1 MARPGQASALRQQQW
16 KLWLEYLKEHA
27 GPRVWLAI
35 FMTGAL
41 GLRCSE
47 ALTLKAEHV
56 ILEGQVPKVTIMG
69 LVPGALKSPGEVY
82 VRKQHIELLRA
93 CFKTGITAKR
103 TRGHKHGKGRAKIVT
118 FTEKWVPPKH
128 GYIFLPNTGSTK
140 GHITYH
146 AVYKHVKLHA
156 KAFALYL
163 KAKGHPVGPELT
175 KLRPHSGRATLIT
188 QLMGEGMCTAMSMKY
203 ARHSP
208 ESYKVH
214 LKYGRLTLDDIKTA
228 CDSLPSSRKRTKWTG
243 ISTKE
248 LLEAKADIE
257 KELEARLRQLKA

>member
-1 MARPGQASALRQQQW
+1 MPRPGQAAALSQYQWRQ
-16 KLWLEYLKEHA
+16 WLEFLKEHA

-47 ALTLKAEHV
+47 ALTLRAEHV
-56 ILEGQVPKVTIMG
+56 LLDGNVPKVTVMG

-82 VRKQHIELLRA
+82 VRKQHVQLLRQ

-103 TRGHKHGKGRAKIVT
+103 TRGHKYGKGRTKTVT
-118 FTEKWVPPKH
+118 YSEHWIPPKH
-128 GYIFLPNTGSTK
+128 GYLFLPRSGSNK
-140 GHITYH
+140 GHMTYH
-146 AVYKHVKLHA
+146 AVYKHVKSQA
-156 KAFALYL
+156 RAFAMHL

-203 ARHSP
+203 ARHAP
-208 ESYKVH
+208 ESFKIH
-214 LKYGRLTLDDIKTA
+214 LKYGRLTLDDVKAA
-228 CDSLPSSRKRTKWTG
+228 CDALQSSRKKTKWSSL
-243 ISTKE
+243 STKE
-248 LLEAKADIE
+248 LMEAKAAIE
-257 KELEARLRQLKA
+257 KELKTRLERMK